1 MSIGGK
7 SLHKEDYLKLAILA
21 AGTATGFGMAG
32 MGPMAGMFATGA
44 GAASAGAGGVAAGEM
59 LAGGGIAGMGAPMA
73 SMFGPSAAGA
83 GLLNSMAPAAATPW
97 ITEGAALGGG
107 ALGGELAALGAPLAS
122 PNVGILAGT
131 NFGKGFETMQ
141 KIQKLQELAGGGQ
154 KEKPEPVQR
163 PPVQPVPIS
172 DAVRYWQQIY
182 GGLA

>member
-44 GAASAGAGGVAAGEM
+44 GAAR
-59 LAGGGIAGMGAPMA
+59 AGGGIAGMGAPMA

-172 DAVRYWQQIY
+172 DAVR
-182 GGLA
+182 